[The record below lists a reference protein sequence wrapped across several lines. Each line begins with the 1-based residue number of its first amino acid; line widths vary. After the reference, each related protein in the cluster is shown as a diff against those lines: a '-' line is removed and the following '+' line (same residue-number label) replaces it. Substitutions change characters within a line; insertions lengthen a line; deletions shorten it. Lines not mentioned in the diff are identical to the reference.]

1 VMYSND
7 QDREELED
15 ELYREAEEEGDSEG
29 SEVNSE
35 VEFQLYSQLHYASDP
50 RLVNGEDIVLEDGD
64 GEEENKHSV
73 SADPQQRKPTSHS
86 KGGPQQRRKLKQDLL
101 KTVNPQRGKAEAK
114 SLRSPWASLEE
125 VIVIDSGT
133 DIVLSEDDTEGV
145 CTGKGQR
152 WSLQTSTPAQ
162 QVRSAL

>member
-1 VMYSND
+1 MMYCND
-7 QDREELED
+7 QDREEFED
-15 ELYREAEEEGDSEG
+15 ELYRAEEEGDSEG

-64 GEEENKHSV
+64 GGEEENKHSV
-73 SADPQQRKPTSHS
+73 SADAAQRKPTSRS

-114 SLRSPWASLEE
+114 SLRSSWASMEE

-133 DIVLSEDDTEGV
+133 DIVWSEDDTEGV

-152 WSLQTSTPAQ
+152 WSLPTSTPAQ